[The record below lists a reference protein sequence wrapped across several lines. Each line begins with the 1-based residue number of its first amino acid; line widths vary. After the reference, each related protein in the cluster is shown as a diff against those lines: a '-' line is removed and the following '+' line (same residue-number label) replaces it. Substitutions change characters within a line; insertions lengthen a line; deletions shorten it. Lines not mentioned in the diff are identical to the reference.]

1 MPQAELLGTYSV
13 LIFVMFD
20 GFFFFF
26 KSLFTISYLFSLSDT
41 PLQLFVHGISSAWLV
56 LL

>member
-1 MPQAELLGTYSV
+1 MPQAELLGTYAV

-20 GFFFFF
+20 GLFFF
-26 KSLFTISYLFSLSDT
+26 KSLFTMSYLFSLSDS